1 MCRRQKQAWPL
12 TLGLFLNAF
21 ALMLN
26 GLVEELPHGL
36 SHRIDCDRFD
46 VMGNCGKPPLSGMI
60 CLHA

>member
-21 ALMLN
+21 ALMLK

-36 SHRIDCDRFD
+36 FILIELIAIGLMLWGIVENRRCR
-46 VMGNCGKPPLSGMI
+46 G
-60 CLHA
+60 

>member
-21 ALMLN
+21 ALMIN

-36 SHRIDCDRFD
+36 FILIELIAIGLMLWGIVENRRCQ
-46 VMGNCGKPPLSGMI
+46 G
-60 CLHA
+60 

>member
-1 MCRRQKQAWPL
+1 MCRHQKQAWPL

-36 SHRIDCDRFD
+36 FILIELIAIGLMLWGIVENRRCR
-46 VMGNCGKPPLSGMI
+46 G
-60 CLHA
+60 

>member
-1 MCRRQKQAWPL
+1 MCRRQKQAWPV

-36 SHRIDCDRFD
+36 FILIELIAIGLMLWGIVENRRCR
-46 VMGNCGKPPLSGMI
+46 G
-60 CLHA
+60 

>member
-12 TLGLFLNAF
+12 ALGLFLNAF

-36 SHRIDCDRFD
+36 FILIELIAIGLMLWGIVENRRCR
-46 VMGNCGKPPLSGMI
+46 G
-60 CLHA
+60 

>member
-1 MCRRQKQAWPL
+1 MCRCQKQAWPL

-36 SHRIDCDRFD
+36 FILIELIAIGLMLWGIVENRRCR
-46 VMGNCGKPPLSGMI
+46 G
-60 CLHA
+60 

>member
-1 MCRRQKQAWPL
+1 MPPQKQAWPL

-36 SHRIDCDRFD
+36 FILIELIAIGLMLWGIVENRRCR
-46 VMGNCGKPPLSGMI
+46 G
-60 CLHA
+60 

>member
-21 ALMLN
+21 ALMLH

-36 SHRIDCDRFD
+36 FILIELIAIGLMLWGIVENRRCR
-46 VMGNCGKPPLSGMI
+46 G
-60 CLHA
+60 

>member
-36 SHRIDCDRFD
+36 FILIELIAIGLMLWGIVENRRCR
-46 VMGNCGKPPLSGMI
+46 G
-60 CLHA
+60 

>member
-12 TLGLFLNAF
+12 TLGLCLNAF

-36 SHRIDCDRFD
+36 FILIELIAIGLMLWGIVENRRCR
-46 VMGNCGKPPLSGMI
+46 G
-60 CLHA
+60 